1 MPASDHLGLLADQL
15 LYLAPWRQFLR
26 EELMTGRF
34 PLWNPFILSGVPFAA
49 CIQAAPFYPL
59 NLGFF
64 WLPAVAFSLTAAF
77 LKIFCGT
84 ALLVGL
90 WPETVGALS
99 AGLCL
104 VFVLM
109 LGQAMLRG
117 LELKCGCLGEGDSG
131 WFDRPPVAL
140 ARAALMLCAAV
151 WSWLKSGVAGVPAP
165 VSVAS

>member
-1 MPASDHLGLLADQL
+1 MKIDLATPVRWLLGAIFVVAGALK
-15 LYLAPWRQFLR
+15 
-26 EELMTGRF
+26 
-34 PLWNPFILSGVPFAA
+34 V
-49 CIQAAPFYPL
+49 AAPGDFHTDLAAYGIPL
-59 NLGFF
+59 PDFTLR
-64 WLPAVAFSLTAAF
+64 LVAVAFPF
-77 LKIFCGT
+77 LEIFCGT

-131 WFDRPPVAL
+131 WFDRPSVAL